1 MIGCAFD
8 TRGDRGEKF
17 VGDSACAGGL
27 LLKEVGRPEESHF
40 IAFTARDICD
50 IKETHVHAYR
60 ANYGYLL
67 ASDKDTA
74 VAVAK
79 MAVETVSIAYG
90 NDGYTRRPGGYPAT
104 VVAHTIAERNFFNLG
119 DFGFKG
125 ADRLEMALDRRQWRD
140 AIKANAKA
148 HHVHLSLWEPL
159 NTRGV
164 EEMAEDAGDVE
175 RRTEVGAPTGE
186 TVYLGMG
193 EIVLPWFVG
202 TSQMGE
208 D

>member
-1 MIGCAFD
+1 
-8 TRGDRGEKF
+8 
-17 VGDSACAGGL
+17 
-27 LLKEVGRPEESHF
+27 
-40 IAFTARDICD
+40 
-50 IKETHVHAYR
+50 
-60 ANYGYLL
+60 
-67 ASDKDTA
+67 
-74 VAVAK
+74 
-79 MAVETVSIAYG
+79 
-90 NDGYTRRPGGYPAT
+90 
-104 VVAHTIAERNFFNLG
+104 
-119 DFGFKG
+119 
-125 ADRLEMALDRRQWRD
+125 MALDRRQWRD
-140 AIKANAKA
+140 AIKANTKA

-175 RRTEVGAPTGE
+175 RRTKVGAPTGE